1 MGEVVDEAKQTGNA
15 DLTLEAFKKL
25 VPHLR
30 GALWWAK
37 NEVIKKRLLQFNQKD
52 EHLGHPILSIRKEEV
67 SARAAA
73 VPMLVGTSG
82 HSFNNHQRGCCI
94 DVVGM
99 TKIEPE
105 RHTYFGSIV
114 EPMLVRV
121 SELLAGVKPAK
132 RECTFVEK
140 DRDGVG
146 RHDEKAWQK
155 RAGSFEYRYL
165 RPNWD
170 KPMVSES
177 EMAMVDDYC
186 IFHRL

>member
-1 MGEVVDEAKQTGNA
+1 MNEIADCAKQTRDE

-37 NEVIKKRLLQFNQKD
+37 NDVIKERVLKFNQKD
-52 EHLGHPILSIRKEEV
+52 AHLGHPILSIRKEEV
-67 SARAAA
+67 LARAAA

-82 HSFNNHQRGCCI
+82 HSFNDHQRRCCI

-99 TKIEPE
+99 TKAEPE

-132 RECTFVEK
+132 GEC
-140 DRDGVG
+140 
-146 RHDEKAWQK
+146 
-155 RAGSFEYRYL
+155 RYL

-170 KPMVSES
+170 KPKVSES

-186 IFHRL
+186 IIHRL